1 MAAHSTTAPRARA
14 GLGLGLALASA
25 ATFGSSGA
33 FAKSL
38 LVEGW
43 SPGAVVTARMTGAA
57 LALLPAVV
65 FVLRGRWH
73 LLRRNAVFAVAYGLV
88 AVALCQ
94 FAYFNAVERLSVAV
108 ALLLEYLAPVLIV
121 GYLWARGKRP
131 GRLTLAGVVLAVAG
145 LLLVLDVVGGVRLS
159 LTGVAWGLLA
169 ATGLVGYFLLSEH
182 EHEESLPPLALA
194 WAGLVVGAVV
204 LGLAGLARLLP
215 MRASTADVVVGGT
228 ELAWWVPVAELAV
241 VAAAFAYAAGIGAV
255 RHLGATMASFL
266 MLTEVL
272 FAIALAWLLLGEL
285 PGPVQLGG
293 GVLIVAGVVAVRLG
307 ELRASRATPAGSTS
321 AAGGSGRV
329 GDDGSDVDFAVPTP
343 VP

>member
-1 MAAHSTTAPRARA
+1 MAPLTVTASRSRA

-33 FAKSL
+33 FAKPL
-38 LVEGW
+38 LGAGW
-43 SPGAVVTARMTGAA
+43 SPGAVVTARIAGAA
-57 LALLPAVV
+57 LVLLPAVV
-65 FVLRGRWH
+65 VVLRGRWH
-73 LLRRNAVFAVAYGLV
+73 LLRRNARFAAAYGVV

-131 GRLTLAGVVLAVAG
+131 GRLTVAGVVLAMGG
-145 LLLVLDVVGGVRLS
+145 LLLVLDVLGGVRLS
-159 LTGVAWGLLA
+159 LSGVAWGLLA

-194 WAGLVVGAVV
+194 WAGLVVGSLV
-204 LGLAGLARLLP
+204 LGTAGLLRLLP
-215 MRASTADVVVGGT
+215 MEASSSDVVVGGVQV
-228 ELAWWVPVAELAV
+228 AWWVPIAELAV

-285 PGPVQLGG
+285 PRVVQLVGG
-293 GVLIVAGVVAVRLG
+293 LLIVAGVVAVRVE
-307 ELRASRATPAGSTS
+307 ELRVARALQPA
-321 AAGGSGRV
+321 
-329 GDDGSDVDFAVPTP
+329 DFAVPTP

>member
-1 MAAHSTTAPRARA
+1 MTQPSTTTRRT

-38 LVEGW
+38 LVAGW
-43 SPGAVVTARMTGAA
+43 SPGAVVTARMSGAA
-57 LALLPAVV
+57 LALLPAAL

-73 LLRRNAVFAVAYGLV
+73 LLRRNAGFAIAYGII

-121 GYLWARGKRP
+121 AYLWARGKRP
-131 GRLTLAGVVLAVAG
+131 TRLTLVGVVLAMGG

-159 LTGVAWGLLA
+159 LIGVAWGLLA
-169 ATGLVGYFLLSEH
+169 AGGLVGYFLLSEH
-182 EHEESLPPLALA
+182 EHEESLPPLVLA
-194 WAGLVVGAVV
+194 WAGLVVGAAV
-204 LGLAGLARLLP
+204 LGLAGLAHLLP
-215 MRASTADVVVGGT
+215 MRASTGPVVVGGT
-228 ELAWWVPVAELAV
+228 ELAWWVPIAELAV

-255 RHLGATMASFL
+255 RHLGVTLASFL

-272 FAIALAWLLLGEL
+272 FAIVIAWVLLGEL
-285 PGPVQLGG
+285 PGVVQLAG
-293 GVLIVAGVVAVRLG
+293 GVLIVVGVLAVRLG
-307 ELRASRATPAGSTS
+307 ELRAGERARL
-321 AAGGSGRV
+321 AAAA
-329 GDDGSDVDFAVPTP
+329 DGSDADFTVPTP

>member
-1 MAAHSTTAPRARA
+1 MAPLTVPASRSRA

-33 FAKSL
+33 FAKPL
-38 LVEGW
+38 LSAGW
-43 SPGAVVTARMTGAA
+43 SPGAVVTARIAGAA
-57 LALLPAVV
+57 LVLLPAVAV
-65 FVLRGRWH
+65 VLRGRWH
-73 LLRRNAVFAVAYGLV
+73 LLRRNARFAAAYGVV

-131 GRLTLAGVVLAVAG
+131 GRLTVAGVLLAMGG
-145 LLLVLDVVGGVRLS
+145 LLLVLDVLGGVRLS
-159 LTGVAWGLLA
+159 LSGVAWGLLA

-194 WAGLVVGAVV
+194 WAGLVTGSLV
-204 LGLAGLARLLP
+204 LGAAGLLRLLP
-215 MRASTADVVVGGT
+215 MEASASDVLVGGAQ
-228 ELAWWVPVAELAV
+228 LPWWVPIAELAV

-285 PGPVQLGG
+285 PRVVQLVGG
-293 GVLIVAGVVAVRLG
+293 LLIVAGVVAVRVE
-307 ELRASRATPAGSTS
+307 ELRVARAEQPA
-321 AAGGSGRV
+321 
-329 GDDGSDVDFAVPTP
+329 DFAVPTP

>member
-1 MAAHSTTAPRARA
+1 MSAPPTTRARA

-33 FAKSL
+33 FAKPL
-38 LVEGW
+38 LLAGW
-43 SPGAVVTARMTGAA
+43 SPGAVVTARMAGAA
-57 LALLPAVV
+57 LALLPVV
-65 FVLRGRWH
+65 LFVLRGRWH
-73 LLRRNAVFAVAYGLV
+73 LLRRNARFAAAYGVV

-131 GRLTLAGVVLAVAG
+131 GRLTAAGVVLAMGG
-145 LLLVLDVVGGVRLS
+145 LLLVLDVLGGVRLS
-159 LTGVAWGLLA
+159 LVGVAWGLLA

-194 WAGLVVGAVV
+194 WAGLVVGTAV
-204 LGLAGLARLLP
+204 LGLAGLLRLLP
-215 MRASTADVVVGGT
+215 MHASTADVVVGGV

-255 RHLGATMASFL
+255 RHLGATLASFL

-285 PGPVQLGG
+285 PGLVQLAG
-293 GVLIVAGVVAVRLG
+293 GVLIVAGVVAVRLE
-307 ELRASRATPAGSTS
+307 ELRLARAAAQPA
-321 AAGGSGRV
+321 
-329 GDDGSDVDFAVPTP
+329 DFPVPTP

>member
-1 MAAHSTTAPRARA
+1 MATLTAPAPRA

-33 FAKSL
+33 FAKPL
-38 LVEGW
+38 LVAGW
-43 SPGAVVTARMTGAA
+43 SPGAVVTARIAGAA
-57 LALLPAVV
+57 LVLLPAAAV
-65 FVLRGRWH
+65 VLRGRWH
-73 LLRRNAVFAVAYGLV
+73 LLLRNARFAAAYGV
-88 AVALCQ
+88 IAVALCQ

-131 GRLTLAGVVLAVAG
+131 GRLTVVGVLLAMGG
-145 LLLVLDVVGGVRLS
+145 LVLVLDVFGGVRLS
-159 LTGVAWGLLA
+159 LSGVAWGLVA
-169 ATGLVGYFLLSEH
+169 AGGLVGYFLLSAH

-194 WAGLVVGAVV
+194 WAGLVVGATV
-204 LGLAGLARLLP
+204 LGVAGLGRLLP
-215 MRASTADVVVGGT
+215 MHASTADVLVGGT
-228 ELAWWVPVAELAV
+228 QVAWWVPVAELAV

-272 FAIALAWLLLGEL
+272 FAVAFAWFLLGEL
-285 PGPVQLGG
+285 PRLVQLAGG
-293 GVLIVAGVVAVRLG
+293 ALIVAGVVAVRL
-307 ELRASRATPAGSTS
+307 EEVRTLRRARTVEEGIEP
-321 AAGGSGRV
+321 
-329 GDDGSDVDFAVPTP
+329 DFAVPTP

>member
-1 MAAHSTTAPRARA
+1 MAPLTAPAPRA
-14 GLGLGLALASA
+14 GLGLGLAVASA

-33 FAKSL
+33 FAKAL

-43 SPGAVVTARMTGAA
+43 SPAAVVTARMAGAA
-57 LALLPAVV
+57 LVLLPAVAV
-65 FVLRGRWH
+65 VLRGRWH
-73 LLRRNAVFAVAYGLV
+73 LLRRNARFAAAYGLI

-121 GYLWARGKRP
+121 GYLWARGARP
-131 GRLTLAGVVLAVAG
+131 GRLTLVGVLLSMAG
-145 LLLVLDVVGGVRLS
+145 LLLVLDVFGAVRLS
-159 LTGVAWGLLA
+159 LAGVAWGLVA
-169 ATGLVGYFLLSEH
+169 AGGLVGYFLLSAQ

-204 LGLAGLARLLP
+204 LGVAGLLQVLP
-215 MRASTADVVVGGT
+215 MRASTADVLIGGT
-228 ELAWWVPVAELAV
+228 QVAWWVPLAELAV

-272 FAIALAWLLLGEL
+272 FAVVFAWFLLGEL
-285 PGPVQLGG
+285 PRVVQLAGG
-293 GVLIVAGVVAVRLG
+293 ALVVAGVVAVRL
-307 ELRASRATPAGSTS
+307 EEVRTLRRAAAVEGSIES
-321 AAGGSGRV
+321 
-329 GDDGSDVDFAVPTP
+329 DFAVPTP

>member
-1 MAAHSTTAPRARA
+1 MAVPSTTPPRART

-57 LALLPAVV
+57 LALLPAAV

-73 LLRRNAVFAVAYGLV
+73 LLRRNAAFAVVYGLV

-131 GRLTLAGVVLAVAG
+131 GRLTLAGVVLAMAG

-159 LTGVAWGLLA
+159 LTGVAWGLMA

-204 LGLAGLARLLP
+204 LGFAGMVRLLP

-228 ELAWWVPVAELAV
+228 ELGWWVPVAELAV

-272 FAIALAWLLLGEL
+272 FAIAIAWLLLGEL
-285 PGPVQLGG
+285 PGRVQLAG
-293 GVLIVAGVVAVRLG
+293 GVLVVAGVVAVRLG
-307 ELRASRATPAGSTS
+307 ELRGARREAAGSTGS
-321 AAGGSGRV
+321 EKPAGRA
-329 GDDGSDVDFAVPTP
+329 GDEGSDVDFAVPTP

>member
-1 MAAHSTTAPRARA
+1 MDPRTTASAPRT

-33 FAKSL
+33 FAKAL
-38 LVEGW
+38 LTQGW

-65 FVLRGRWH
+65 FVMRGRWH
-73 LLRRNAVFAVAYGLV
+73 LLWRNARFAAAYGLI

-121 GYLWARGKRP
+121 GYLWARGTRP
-131 GRLTLAGVVLAVAG
+131 GRLTLLGVVLAVGG

-159 LTGVAWGLLA
+159 LAGVAWGLA
-169 ATGLVGYFLLSEH
+169 AASGLVGYFLLSAH
-182 EHEESLPPLALA
+182 EHEDSLPPLALA
-194 WAGLVVGAVV
+194 WAGLGVGAVV
-204 LGLAGLARLLP
+204 LGGAGLAGALP
-215 MRASTADVVVGGT
+215 MEASTADVRVGGAVV
-228 ELAWWVPVAELAV
+228 AWWVPVAELAV

-272 FAIALAWLLLGEL
+272 FAVALAWLLLGEL
-285 PGPVQLGG
+285 PGPVQLAGG
-293 GVLIVAGVVAVRLG
+293 LLIVAGVVAVRLD
-307 ELRASRATPAGSTS
+307 EVRRLRPARASQAGPEP
-321 AAGGSGRV
+321 
-329 GDDGSDVDFAVPTP
+329 DFALPTVVP
-343 VP
+343 